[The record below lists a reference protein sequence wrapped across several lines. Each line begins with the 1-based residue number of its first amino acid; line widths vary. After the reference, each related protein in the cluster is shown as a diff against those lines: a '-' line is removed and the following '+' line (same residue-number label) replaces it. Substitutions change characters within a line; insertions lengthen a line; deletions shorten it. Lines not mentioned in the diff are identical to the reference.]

1 MASLVG
7 KTFGNSGGNSSSI
20 PSYPEASSGGSGLVM
35 KLRLKL
41 RLTADTLR
49 RRLETKQPHLLAK
62 ANVGSL
68 EWPSAEMGA
77 FAGL

>member
-35 KLRLKL
+35 KLRL
-41 RLTADTLR
+41 TADTLR

-68 EWPSAEMGA
+68 EWPLAEMGA
-77 FAGL
+77 FAGW